1 MLGIN
6 FLKKYKISFSTYI
19 YSPIFTL
26 PYRIILFILM
36 LNFNRFSC
44 LIVLLI
50 CSNQLIGQSLL
61 LNVTGDNDYESQII
75 DSLGYQNKFDNY
87 KNLKN
92 EIYSLKKK
100 LTRRGYIDISIDKIT
115 KQNDSLFEAKLLVG
129 EKIDLI
135 RIYYTSEFNPELL
148 NFIDHTAGDHFFELK
163 ISNLEKTLN
172 QLNSKIAEEG
182 DPFSTL
188 QLVELSKLNSS
199 LISADLK
206 IVSNQKR
213 RIDKIIVKGYEKFPK
228 SYIKRFLKL
237 KTGKSFNLNG
247 IKEKVE
253 LLEDLRFA
261 SKIKDPE
268 VLFTKDS
275 TTLYLYLEKTRTNNF
290 DGFLGFGT
298 NENTNKIEF
307 DGYLDLRLINNLNYG
322 ETLNLF
328 YKSDE
333 IDQQTFRVDADM
345 PYLFASPVGL
355 QVGLNIFRKDSTFL
369 NAKQYVKINYQINPQ
384 HRLGIGVNST
394 NSTNLLENDT
404 DVLNDYVSNYYTLN
418 YNYIKPQFY
427 DPLFPINFWFNLSS
441 GFGDRSNDSGKQK
454 QRIFSL
460 DTYKIFNLNNKNSI
474 YTRLNGAILSSDD
487 YLDNE
492 LFRFGGINSIRGF
505 EENSLVA
512 NLYGVINTEYR
523 YRLSNSLYVHSV
535 FDAAYFQNQLTD
547 RNEKLFGFGF
557 GLGLLTNSGLFRL
570 NYSSGKT
577 ENRPFKLSDSKVHI
591 SLTATF

>member
-1 MLGIN
+1 
-6 FLKKYKISFSTYI
+6 
-19 YSPIFTL
+19 
-26 PYRIILFILM
+26 M

-87 KNLKN
+87 KNLEN

-129 EKIDLI
+129 KKIDLI